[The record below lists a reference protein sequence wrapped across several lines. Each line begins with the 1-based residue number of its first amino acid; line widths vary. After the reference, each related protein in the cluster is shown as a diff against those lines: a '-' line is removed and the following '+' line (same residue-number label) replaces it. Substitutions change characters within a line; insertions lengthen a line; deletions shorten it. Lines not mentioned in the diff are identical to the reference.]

1 MLKLKLLKRL
11 DRECSGEMSLISRT
25 NIVKY
30 TDRIDLYLVAGSWFN
45 VEIAAEF
52 Y

>member
-1 MLKLKLLKRL
+1 M
-11 DRECSGEMSLISRT
+11 
-25 NIVKY
+25 KY
-30 TDRIDLYLVAGSWFN
+30 TDKVDISVDLYLVAGSWFN